1 MEREDAPAPPVYSGA
16 SIAGFFDEY
25 GEREW
30 DRLDRTV
37 ADRVSLALHR
47 RYLARF
53 IQPGDHVLEIG
64 AGPGRFTIELA
75 RLGARITV
83 ADISAAQIELNR
95 GKVKAAGLDEAVVE
109 RAVVDIVDLGRY
121 GNAAFDAT
129 VSYGGPLSYVL
140 ERADTAVA
148 ELVRVTKP
156 EGHLLTSV
164 MSLVG
169 AARAHLAGVLGL
181 VERFG
186 LDAVDR
192 EMRTG
197 ALAAQTTNGQPM
209 KLYRW
214 SELESLL
221 RRHRCQIVAVSAS
234 NFISVGN
241 EEVLSRALGDERLA
255 AQFMEWETR
264 ACGEPGALDGG
275 THIIAVARTAT
286 PTTSR

>member
-140 ERADTAVA
+140 ERADTPVP
-148 ELVRVTKP
+148 ELVPGTKTV
-156 EGHLLTSV
+156 GHLLASV
-164 MSLVG
+164 LSFVST
-169 AARAHLAGVLGL
+169 APTHFARALGL
-181 VERFG
+181 VERIG
-186 LDAVDR
+186 PDAVDR

-221 RRHRCQIVAVSAS
+221 RRHRCQIVAGSAS
-234 NFISVGN
+234 NCISVGN
-241 EEVLSRALGDERLA
+241 QEGLSCALSDE
-255 AQFMEWETR
+255 
-264 ACGEPGALDGG
+264 
-275 THIIAVARTAT
+275 AVAAA
-286 PTTSR
+286 